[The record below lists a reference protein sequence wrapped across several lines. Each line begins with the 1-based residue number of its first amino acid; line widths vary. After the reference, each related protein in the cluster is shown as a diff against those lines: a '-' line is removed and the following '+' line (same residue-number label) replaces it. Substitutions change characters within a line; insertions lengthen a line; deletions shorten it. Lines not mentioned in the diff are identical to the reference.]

1 MLRNG
6 ITLPTSVV
14 RPDKQD
20 EYLHY
25 LGQGDGSGRNVDFAP
40 LGEILDL
47 ENAYKS
53 VSGNLAQTLEVE
65 LADVRNGGD
74 SIALPPLEA
83 LARELRFRDSLIVCK
98 YTALLS
104 TQDVAIQRFGQA
116 QVERF
121 YNSGRLPQVNRR
133 NTGVTVLQ
141 AYSALFNAKLLVE
154 GIGLLNTQSARLREV
169 VAVVQA
175 QEAERT
181 AQEQARLAAE
191 HARQVA
197 EQQARAAQD
206 QARRVAEELARIA
219 AANEIKRLAEEQ
231 ARLVAQARERK
242 LAEEQ
247 AALEA
252 EAEARRLS
260 EEKRR
265 LAEEQV
271 RLAAQ
276 ARERKLAEERAALEA
291 EAEARR
297 LAEEKR
303 RLEDVEQANRSLED
317 QRPSLGHG
325 MPLRLQGN
333 VANAQLVFATSS
345 GAVAIADNLMAGLA
359 AAIRSAV
366 AGLSGLAAGT
376 ASGLMVGVSAFIY
389 SPTLGNGEL
398 PERFV
403 LSHPLSDLLPGPLP
417 DLHRLAS
424 ERALLDLPV
433 RLSPRPLTGNLA
445 ELLVVPVGGRRFPS
459 GVRVIAA
466 GYNPGDN
473 TYGTTLTD
481 LPPTTVVWTP
491 SVTPTDSSTQLPVEE
506 SSPPRYFGGNLV
518 PIEGRIDTYPVPGN
532 IHFDDFILVF
542 PPESGLPPQ
551 YVMFRDRRNDPGVAS
566 GYGEP
571 VVGRWLEA
579 AAQGE
584 GAAIPSQIADQL
596 RGKRFSN
603 FRAFREAFWRAVGA
617 DSDLSGQFRA
627 SNRARLA
634 LGKSPFTVPSE
645 QLGGNKVFELH
656 HVEYIKNGGEIFD
669 LDNLKVLTPRHHYQ
683 THSRVGGI

>member
-1 MLRNG
+1 MQRNG
-6 ITLPTSVV
+6 ITLPPSVV

-25 LGQGDGSGRNVDFAP
+25 LGAGDGSGQNINFAP
-40 LGEILDL
+40 LGEILDM
-47 ENAYKS
+47 ESIYKDTS
-53 VSGNLAQTLEVE
+53 RNIAQVIEYE
-65 LADVRNGGD
+65 LAEVRAAGD
-74 SIALPPLEA
+74 QSVLPPLDA
-83 LARELRFRDSLIVCK
+83 LAREMRFRESLTTRKFNAFFV
-98 YTALLS
+98 AR
-104 TQDVAIQRFGQA
+104 DVAIQRFSHA
-116 QVERF
+116 QIETF
-121 YNSGRLPQVNRR
+121 FNGGRLPQVNRR
-133 NTGVTVLQ
+133 GSGVSVRQ

-154 GIGLLNTQSARLREV
+154 GINLLNSQSDTV
-169 VAVVQA
+169 KGMIAVVQA
-175 QEAERT
+175 QEAERI

-197 EQQARAAQD
+197 QEQARVAQE
-206 QARRVAEELARIA
+206 QARRLAEELARQA
-219 AANEIKRLAEEQ
+219 AANELRRLEEEQ
-231 ARLVAQARERK
+231 ARLAAEALERK
-242 LAEEQ
+242 RAEVQ

-252 EAEARRLS
+252 EAEARRV
-260 EEKRR
+260 
-265 LAEEQV
+265 AEEQH
-271 RLAAQ
+271 R
-276 ARERKLAEERAALEA
+276 REAIEE
-291 EAEARR
+291 
-297 LAEEKR
+297 
-303 RLEDVEQANRSLED
+303 ANRLLEEQ
-317 QRPSLGHG
+317 QRSRGHG
-325 MPLRLQGN
+325 SLLRLQGN
-333 VANAQLVFATSS
+333 VSHAQLVFATSS

-359 AAIRSAV
+359 AVIRSAV

-398 PERFV
+398 PERFL

-445 ELLVVPVGGRRFPS
+445 ELLVVPVGGKRLPS

-466 GYNPGDN
+466 GYNPGEN

-506 SSPPRYFGGNLV
+506 SAPPRYFGGNLV

-571 VVGRWLEA
+571 VPSRWLEA

-596 RGKRFSN
+596 RGKEFKS
-603 FRAFREAFWRAVGA
+603 FRVFRETFWKTVFNDGKLADLFNATSLNEMKKGKAPIVRFGDTAGA
-617 DSDLSGQFRA
+617 RV
-627 SNRARLA
+627 
-634 LGKSPFTVPSE
+634 KY
-645 QLGGNKVFELH
+645 ELH
-656 HVEYIKNGGEIFD
+656 HKVGLAEGGDLYNADNINIVTPKAHVEIHKG
-669 LDNLKVLTPRHHYQ
+669 L
-683 THSRVGGI
+683 

>member
-1 MLRNG
+1 
-6 ITLPTSVV
+6 VV
-14 RPDKQD
+14 HPDKQD

-25 LGQGDGSGRNVDFAP
+25 LGAGDGSGPNINFAP
-40 LGEILDL
+40 LGEVLDM
-47 ENAYKS
+47 ESIYKDTS
-53 VSGNLAQTLEVE
+53 RDIAQVIEHE
-65 LADVRNGGD
+65 LAEVRAAGD
-74 SIALPPLEA
+74 QSVLPPLDA
-83 LARELRFRDSLIVCK
+83 LAREMRFRESLTTRKFNAFFV
-98 YTALLS
+98 AR
-104 TQDVAIQRFGQA
+104 DVAIQRFSHA
-116 QVERF
+116 QIETF
-121 YNSGRLPQVNRR
+121 FNGGRLPQVNRR
-133 NTGVTVLQ
+133 GGSVSVRQ

-154 GIGLLNTQSARLREV
+154 GINLLNSQSATV
-169 VAVVQA
+169 KGMIAVVQA
-175 QEAERT
+175 QEAERI

-197 EQQARAAQD
+197 QEQARVAQEH
-206 QARRVAEELARIA
+206 ARRLAEELARQA
-219 AANEIKRLAEEQ
+219 AANELRRLEEEQ
-231 ARLVAQARERK
+231 ARLAVEALERK
-242 LAEEQ
+242 RAEEQ

-252 EAEARRLS
+252 EAEARRA
-260 EEKRR
+260 
-265 LAEEQV
+265 AEEQH
-271 RLAAQ
+271 R
-276 ARERKLAEERAALEA
+276 REAIEE
-291 EAEARR
+291 
-297 LAEEKR
+297 
-303 RLEDVEQANRSLED
+303 ANRLLEEQ
-317 QRPSLGHG
+317 QRSRGHG
-325 MPLRLQGN
+325 SLLRLQGN
-333 VANAQLVFATSS
+333 VSHAQLVFATSG

-359 AAIRSAV
+359 AVIRSAI

-433 RLSPRPLTGNLA
+433 RLSPRPLTDNLV
-445 ELLVVPVGGRRFPS
+445 ELLVVPVGGKRLPS
-459 GVRVIAA
+459 GVRVIGA

-491 SVTPTDSSTQLPVEE
+491 SVTPTDSSTQLPVEK
-506 SSPPRYFGGNLV
+506 SAPPRYFGGNLV

-571 VVGRWLEA
+571 VVGRWLEG

-596 RGKRFSN
+596 RGKEFNS
-603 FRAFREAFWRAVGA
+603 FRAFRETFWKAVSADVELAMWFDPNSLSAMSKGRSAFVRVG
-617 DSDLSGQFRA
+617 DRV
-627 SNRARLA
+627 
-634 LGKSPFTVPSE
+634 GKRVK
-645 QLGGNKVFELH
+645 LELH
-656 HVEYIKNGGEIFD
+656 HVSSLSDSGQLYDI
-669 LDNLKVLTPRHHYQ
+669 DNLRLLTPKQHLEVHKG
-683 THSRVGGI
+683 VE

>member
-1 MLRNG
+1 MQRNG
-6 ITLPTSVV
+6 ITLPPIVV

-40 LGEILDL
+40 LGEVLDL

-53 VSGNLAQTLEVE
+53 VSGNLAQVLEVE
-65 LADVRNGGD
+65 LAHVRNGGD
-74 SIALPPLEA
+74 SIPLPPLEA
-83 LARELRFRDSLIVCK
+83 LARELRFRDSLIVRK

-133 NTGVTVLQ
+133 NSGVTVLQ

-175 QEAERT
+175 QETERI

-197 EQQARAAQD
+197 EEQARAAQD
-206 QARRVAEELARIA
+206 QARRMAQELARIA
-219 AANEIKRLAEEQ
+219 AANEIKRLVEEQ
-231 ARLVAQARERK
+231 ARL
-242 LAEEQ
+242 AE
-247 AALEA
+247 
-252 EAEARRLS
+252 
-260 EEKRR
+260 
-265 LAEEQV
+265 
-271 RLAAQ
+271 Q
-276 ARERKLAEERAALEA
+276 ARERKLAEERATLEA

-303 RLEDVEQANRSLED
+303 RLEDAEQANRSIED
-317 QRPSLGHG
+317 QRPGLGHG
-325 MPLRLQGN
+325 VPLRLQGN

-359 AAIRSAV
+359 AVIRSAV

-433 RLSPRPLTGNLA
+433 RLSPRPLTSNLV
-445 ELLVVPVGGRRFPS
+445 ELLVVPVGGKGLPS

-466 GYNPGDN
+466 GYNPGEN

-506 SSPPRYFGGNLV
+506 SAPPRYFGGNLV

-571 VVGRWLEA
+571 VPSRWLEA

-584 GAAIPSQIADQL
+584 GAAIPSQIADKL
-596 RGKRFSN
+596 RGKEFKSFRVFRETFWKTVFNDGKLADLFNATSLNEMKKGKAPIVRFSDT
-603 FRAFREAFWRAVGA
+603 AGA
-617 DSDLSGQFRA
+617 RV
-627 SNRARLA
+627 
-634 LGKSPFTVPSE
+634 KY
-645 QLGGNKVFELH
+645 ELH
-656 HVEYIKNGGEIFD
+656 HKVGLAEGGDLYNADNINIVTPKAHVEIHKG
-669 LDNLKVLTPRHHYQ
+669 L
-683 THSRVGGI
+683 

>member
-20 EYLHY
+20 EYVHY
-25 LGQGDGSGRNVDFAP
+25 LGRGDGSGRNVDFAP
-40 LGEILDL
+40 LDEILDM

-53 VSGNLAQTLEVE
+53 VSGNLAEVIEVE
-65 LADVRNGGD
+65 LAHVRNGGD
-74 SIALPPLEA
+74 SVPLPPLEA
-83 LARELRFRDSLIVCK
+83 LAREMRFRDSLIVRK

-116 QVERF
+116 QVETF
-121 YNSGRLPQVNRR
+121 YNAGRLPQVNRR
-133 NTGVTVLQ
+133 GSGVTVRQ

-154 GIGLLNTQSARLREV
+154 GIGLLNTQSTRLREV
-169 VAVVQA
+169 ITVVQA
-175 QEAERT
+175 QETERI

-191 HARQVA
+191 HARQLA
-197 EQQARAAQD
+197 QEQVRAAQD

-231 ARLVAQARERK
+231 DRLTAQARE
-242 LAEEQ
+242 Q
-247 AALEA
+247 
-252 EAEARRLS
+252 
-260 EEKRR
+260 
-265 LAEEQV
+265 
-271 RLAAQ
+271 
-276 ARERKLAEERAALEA
+276 KLAEERAALEA
-291 EAEARR
+291 EAEAHR

-317 QRPSLGHG
+317 PRPTLGYG
-325 MPLRLQGN
+325 MPLRFQGS
-333 VANAQLVFATSS
+333 VANAQLVFATSR

-366 AGLSGLAAGT
+366 GGLAGLAAGT
-376 ASGLMVGVSAFIY
+376 ASGLMVGVGAFIY

-445 ELLVVPVGGRRFPS
+445 ELLVVPVGGKRLPS

-466 GYNPGDN
+466 GYNPRDN

-491 SVTPTDSSTQLPVEE
+491 IVAPTDSSTQLPADE
-506 SSPPRYFGGNLV
+506 SAPPRYLGGNLV
-518 PIEGRIDTYPVPGN
+518 PIEGRIDTYPIPGN

-542 PPESGLPPQ
+542 PAESGLLPQ

-571 VVGRWLEA
+571 VVGGWLEA

-584 GAAIPSQIADQL
+584 GAAIPAEIAEKL
-596 RGKRFSN
+596 RGRQFKS
-603 FRAFREAFWRAVGA
+603 FRAFREKFWKAVFNEERLAELFNTASLNEMKKGKA
-617 DSDLSGQFRA
+617 PVVRDSDSAG
-627 SNRARLA
+627 ARV
-634 LGKSPFTVPSE
+634 KY
-645 QLGGNKVFELH
+645 ELH
-656 HVEYIKNGGEIFD
+656 HKLGLAEGGD
-669 LDNLKVLTPRHHYQ
+669 LYNADNISIVTPKAHI
-683 THSRVGGI
+683 GIHKGL